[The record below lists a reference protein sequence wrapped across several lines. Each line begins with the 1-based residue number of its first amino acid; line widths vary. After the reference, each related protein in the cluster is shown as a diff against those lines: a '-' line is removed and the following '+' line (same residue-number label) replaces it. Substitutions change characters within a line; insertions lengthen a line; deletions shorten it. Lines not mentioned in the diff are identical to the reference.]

1 MPITRCSCCS
11 QPPPLRVTQLL
22 LLLPPQTTQER
33 QTATIVRLERE
44 LEEAKRKLDESSA
57 EVQAAHNSHR
67 GEIKKMQDLLKM
79 MQEQLEALQ
88 ASRSGPVPT
97 KARFIIN
104 THFQCCSILR
114 RRARASAAICLP
126 CSCVTTSFHRWWL

>member
-1 MPITRCSCCS
+1 
-11 QPPPLRVTQLL
+11 
-22 LLLPPQTTQER
+22 
-33 QTATIVRLERE
+33 
-44 LEEAKRKLDESSA
+44 
-57 EVQAAHNSHR
+57 
-67 GEIKKMQDLLKM
+67 MQDLLKM

-97 KARFIIN
+97 KARFIVN

-126 CSCVTTSFHRWWL
+126 CLCLCNNVLSQVVVVTPRIFITIPSGQSMEYGTMELPPRVIRQLVTQQVTKRFDCIIARVE